1 MRPGHG
7 GQLAQCCAFFNVSQN
22 AGGYHLEA
30 VVFLLFVAAGVGLIF
45 LSLFYWALKR
55 GQFDNI
61 EGPARR
67 MILDDE
73 DDD

>member
-1 MRPGHG
+1 M
-7 GQLAQCCAFFNVSQN
+7 
-22 AGGYHLEA
+22 EA

-45 LSLFYWALKR
+45 LSLFYWALKL